1 MSPRL
6 PLLLLAVLPLW
17 GAAQGVSAAAASVD
31 KLPDMGQPG
40 ALARLAAAAQGTP
53 EIPSAAQSA
62 ALPPQEFA
70 RQQSALKRVWLHRM
84 ACANAEQGR
93 VSEQAEAECAGV
105 AREWEAP
112 EAMAEILQE
121 LAEGTA
127 GGSHRHALQES
138 LEQLLENYR
147 IDTLQI
153 FYAVR
158 YGNLSPEEAESLAD
172 MLPLPEVFNRTG
184 EIGQNTV
191 VMAAVARTQA
201 RLLRDAA
208 ALLKGVNDAESADA
222 ALRALMPLL
231 AESGTTLA
239 LRVAAAEG
247 KVPESALTVPAM
259 AEYEQALH
267 LLREQ
272 QRRLEAADWHGCN
285 KLKTVLFLL
294 D

>member
-40 ALARLAAAAQGTP
+40 ALSRLAAAAQGTP

-147 IDTLQI
+147 IDALQI

-172 MLPLPEVFNRTG
+172 MLPLPEVFNRSG

-191 VMAAVARTQA
+191 VMAADARTQA